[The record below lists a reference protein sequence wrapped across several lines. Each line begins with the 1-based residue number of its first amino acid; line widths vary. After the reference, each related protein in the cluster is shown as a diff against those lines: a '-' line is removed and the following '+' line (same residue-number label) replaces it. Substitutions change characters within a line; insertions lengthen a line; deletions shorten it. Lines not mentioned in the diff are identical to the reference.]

1 VCIINNR
8 REVMRTLTVNEVQVV
23 SGGWVPQ
30 AVGAV
35 IGGVMTYAERADDGD
50 MTCADWAAVGA
61 GAAAGAAGGSMYKG
75 AVKALSRAF
84 RGKGGSGKG

>member
-1 VCIINNR
+1 
-8 REVMRTLTVNEVQVV
+8 MKTLTVNEVQVV

-35 IGGVMTYAERADDGD
+35 IGGIMTYAERADDGD
-50 MTCADWAAVGA
+50 MSEADWAAVCA

-75 AVKALSRAF
+75 AVKALRRAF
-84 RGKGGSGKG
+84 GG